1 SRAVHRRGHRGPFD
15 RLPLVHF
22 PPRRHFEQLAPALV
36 VADAPDRRRSALS
49 SSAALS
55 FFTWLLI
62 RSRPARACC
71 GTRLAFLADAFPSS
85 PHPDHADGCRTR
97 GLDLLCAGSQQSLLT
112 GLYFQPGTR
121 PACSIHRRISG
132 AFASSGVV
140 RLLERYRSVSPS
152 GGGFSKSA
160 PPRKTTFTE
169 TS

>member
-1 SRAVHRRGHRGPFD
+1 
-15 RLPLVHF
+15 
-22 PPRRHFEQLAPALV
+22 LV

-55 FFTWLLI
+55 FLTWLLI

-121 PACSIHRRISG
+121 PACSSHWRISG
-132 AFASSGVV
+132 ALAAT
-140 RLLERYRSVSPS
+140 RA
-152 GGGFSKSA
+152 FSLM
-160 PPRKTTFTE
+160 
-169 TS
+169 